1 MSASPRPERYYP
13 TLAQTGTQQAIDCL
27 VENFAG
33 SRRAEAFDALLRVEA
48 PQIAGVLYT
57 IAAGNPDLADRAL
70 TRYTACVAALD
81 ATPVR
86 KYQLYR
92 QALELNPSPKIAV
105 GILRKLEGIRE
116 FPALV
121 LAGPLS
127 RRRGDGA
134 RRCGCRQD
142 HRSEKRPPGSA
153 ATRYAPC
160 SKRAATSTANGPR
173 ATPTPAMPSTS

>member
-81 ATPVR
+81 ATPGA
-86 KYQLYR
+86 Q
-92 QALELNPSPKIAV
+92 I
-105 GILRKLEGIRE
+105 
-116 FPALV
+116 PALPPSARTES
-121 LAGPLS
+121 LAED
-127 RRRGDGA
+127 RRR
-134 RRCGCRQD
+134 
-142 HRSEKRPPGSA
+142 H
-153 ATRYAPC
+153 
-160 SKRAATSTANGPR
+160 
-173 ATPTPAMPSTS
+173 PAQAGRHP

>member
-33 SRRAEAFDALLRVEA
+33 SRRAEAFDALLRVDA

-116 FPALV
+116 FRRSYSPAV
-121 LAGPLS
+121 ISTTRRRRTPLRLPSRPS
-127 RRRGDGA
+127 RRKAPA
-134 RRCGCRQD
+134 R
-142 HRSEKRPPGSA
+142 SA

-173 ATPTPAMPSTS
+173 ATPMPAMPSTS